1 MKAEYLF
8 ELLQENKTVILP
20 GIGAFVQNDS
30 TTQPYIFNPYLK
42 FNDGMLVAYIAKK
55 ENLGMEEAG
64 KKLEVFSAGIQSLLE
79 SGRDVVIQRLGKIKS
94 DATGKIEFTHDPSL
108 TESQQEKIIIPEIET
123 ETPKTE
129 VPKVE
134 TPKIETPKVETPKV
148 ELPKPELPKEEKVNS
163 IPSINIQEEK
173 ITKPEI
179 AAEKKIE
186 KEIKKSQV
194 EKKKKERKKRKLLIP
209 LLLLLLLGGGGT
221 AGYLFRN
228 EIMHLFSGQTESKA
242 DEKKETKK
250 ESPKQEQP
258 ASPGDSTSVE
268 EMDSSLTDSPI
279 AETENPELITEESP
293 VKEEVAPKQNHAVTP
308 TPSAPAQSGN
318 FYVIIGCYSNESNI
332 SAISQKA
339 SEKGHTASDIGVY
352 GGLHHISVYSTSDLS
367 DAAAKASS
375 LRSDFPNA
383 WVMQVR

>member
-64 KKLEVFSAGIQSLLE
+64 KKLEVFSAGIQTLLE

-94 DATGKIEFTHDPSL
+94 DASGKIEFTHDPSL
-108 TESQQEKIIIPEIET
+108 TENQQEKIIVPEIKT

-129 VPKVE
+129 VPK
-134 TPKIETPKVETPKV
+134 IETPKV

-163 IPSINIQEEK
+163 IPPISIQEEK

-186 KEIKKSQV
+186 KEIKKSPV

-209 LLLLLLLGGGGT
+209 ILLLLLLGGGGT

-250 ESPKQEQP
+250 ESLKQEQP
-258 ASPGDSTSVE
+258 ASPGDSTFVE
-268 EMDSSLTDSPI
+268 EMDSSLTESPI

-293 VKEEVAPKQNHAVTP
+293 VKEEVAPKKNNSVTT